1 MRPLLTDRDPSRIQ
15 TSAITGTQRRRLLGA
30 LLGGGLGLAYEG
42 AAEAANGLALSGI
55 PYFAPPLG
63 PLDDILS
70 AFSGEARWVCWRL
83 LDAGTRGACH
93 AGQRQRHGAVR
104 IARA

>member
-93 AGQRQRHGAVR
+93 AGQRQCYGAVR